1 MLAYFQLVG
10 IYSLFNKSQKNHYSW
25 RNNNMTIT
33 TFTLN
38 EKTYA
43 KNDKAPYYTCDG
55 KSIKKADFEAAEV
68 EAKTEADLKAAQAKA
83 PETPAPAPAPE
94 KDEAP
99 AEKKEKTHP
108 TADKFLATIP
118 EGYIFKVNNKGH
130 IRVFKSEDDKDG
142 GCYCKLNPLKDGV
155 WVLPRKDLKAARPD
169 IAWEEKEGWSSKY
182 AYKAKDWNE
191 AKTIIFGA

>member
-1 MLAYFQLVG
+1 M
-10 IYSLFNKSQKNHYSW
+10 
-25 RNNNMTIT
+25 T

-38 EKTYA
+38 NVTYTANDTFSTCFKIEGETKTR
-43 KNDKAPYYTCDG
+43 
-55 KSIKKADFEAAEV
+55 IKKADFQ
-68 EAKTEADLKAAQAKA
+68 TAQAEYDLEQALQAEPNPA
-83 PETPAPAPAPE
+83 PETSDTP
-94 KDEAP
+94 EAP

-130 IRVFKSEDDKDG
+130 IRIFKSEEDKDG

-155 WVLPRKDLKAARPD
+155 WVLPRKDLKTARPD

-191 AKTIIFGA
+191 AQEIIFGTPEPAQA